1 MVYYNTRICFCRYGS
16 QKRPLSSEESALQ
29 RHLLQTTPLHP
40 DIFFLYWE
48 ESPDFAEINRLV
60 VRWLVGLGHRV
71 LDLADEVLQEEIMA
85 APECWVL
92 DKLENPNVKVIVVES
107 ETVAK
112 CLQATPDATVCTR
125 TAGIDGLRLISLRH
139 IQARLAANYQR
150 LSVIQY
156 ACSSRASRRPQLNRH
171 CVSGGDFAAD
181 SVSDDSGVVAQ
192 IHDTNNPAVVTTTA
206 TISASDDSQ
215 QQQHVE
221 VAVISGSRSTLSSFF
236 GGGGGNGYSS
246 LVPTLVPHTRYSLPE
261 HLAELQAWLVDT
273 QSSWDDNGNQ
283 QACMIHT
290 FHVFCK
296 QTKRF
301 NFKVFFSLDLSG

>member
-1 MVYYNTRICFCRYGS
+1 
-16 QKRPLSSEESALQ
+16 
-29 RHLLQTTPLHP
+29 
-40 DIFFLYWE
+40 
-48 ESPDFAEINRLV
+48 
-60 VRWLVGLGHRV
+60 
-71 LDLADEVLQEEIMA
+71 MA
-85 APECWVL
+85 APELWVL

-139 IQARLAANYQR
+139 IQARLPANYQR

-156 ACSSRASRRPQLNRH
+156 ACSSRRRRPLNRH
-171 CVSGGDFAAD
+171 CAAGSGSDFAAD
-181 SVSDDSGVVAQ
+181 DAISDDSGVVAQ
-192 IHDTNNPAVVTTTA
+192 IHDTNNPAAAVVTTTE
-206 TISASDDSQ
+206 TISSSDDSQ
-215 QQQHVE
+215 HHHHQQQQNQQHVE

-236 GGGGGNGYSS
+236 GGGGGSGGSGGNSSS

-283 QACMIHT
+283 Q
-290 FHVFCK
+290 V
-296 QTKRF
+296 
-301 NFKVFFSLDLSG
+301 